1 MVYRDRIDIIKMT
14 LDAANDGGITKTM
27 IMYKAFLSHDHLQE
41 YLVLLTEND
50 LLHYDKVMRTFQ
62 TTEKGVAFL
71 QAYNEIGQ
79 ILKEGQFI
87 YLQNDSE

>member
-1 MVYRDRIDIIKMT
+1 MVYRDRVDIIK
-14 LDAANDGGITKTM
+14 LILEAANGGGVTKTI
-27 IMYKAFLSHDHLQE
+27 IMYKTFLSHEHLQE

-50 LLHYDKVMRTFQ
+50 LLRYDKVMRTFQ
-62 TTEKGVAFL
+62 TNEKGVAFL

-79 ILKEGQFI
+79 ILKEGQPV